1 MAFIG
6 VGKTTFM
13 NFKFFI
19 ISMLIICGFVGGALA
34 QDDDPKSLVEMGWMP
49 GAVCGEYLEDVCV
62 YWIPELHQPPKKFS
76 KEEIDEMKQKA
87 VLITMHEGTF
97 MIEFFP
103 EDAPN
108 TVHNFLKLVES
119 GYYDGTVFHRII
131 PGFMIQG
138 GDPNTKDPDV
148 DRSLWGTGGP
158 EYEIRAEFNTLQHDS
173 GIVSMA
179 RSDHPDSASSQFFI
193 VHKDSNHLDGKYT
206 AFGRLIPGMPQVLN
220 HIASLETDSNDAPL
234 DLLQA
239 TIKTAT
245 ILEPYASSGLVGPDR
260 NNSIIKT
267 VRLYPGEKVVYHNS
281 LHGVT
286 LDVPYRWEISAEAS
300 GEQFGV
306 IIEPD
311 FTEHNAK
318 AQIEQSGFTPKVIVT
333 AEPRDPRE
341 DAGVSTAFFSVE
353 GGDDPKILSN
363 YVFESDDG
371 RKAHII
377 TTTQDL
383 HGTEK
388 GTVQFKIIQLTFI
401 NSESQYSIIYVNV
414 TEWFRYELSAFTQT
428 VDNFEIMIDGIMQ
441 PINFDGNPIFK
452 QIIADA
458 KEKPEPESLPPARIG
473 GCLIAT
479 ATYGSELAPQV
490 QLLREIRDNTVL
502 QTQSGT
508 SFMTA
513 FNQFYYSFSPAIADY
528 ERENTIFKE
537 TVKLTLTPL
546 LASLTLLQYAD
557 IDSEHKMLGYGI
569 GIILLNIGMYF
580 IAPALLITKI
590 RSFYKLQ

>member
-1 MAFIG
+1 LAFIG
-6 VGKTTFM
+6 VEKTTIM
-13 NFKFFI
+13 NFKFLI
-19 ISMLIICGFVGGALA
+19 ISVAIISGFAGSAFA
-34 QDDDPKSLVEMGWMP
+34 DEHVERCLEYTDG
-49 GAVCGEYLEDVCV
+49 VCTSVLPEV
-62 YWIPELHQPPKKFS
+62 YAPIKEFS
-76 KEEIDEMKQKA
+76 QKEIDEMKQKA

-108 TVHNFLKLVES
+108 TVSKFLKLVES
-119 GYYDGTVFHRII
+119 GFYDGIVFHRII
-131 PGFMIQG
+131 PGFMIQT
-138 GDPNTKDPDV
+138 GDPNTKDPES

-158 EYEIRAEFNTLQHDS
+158 GYEIREEFNTLQHDR

-179 RSDHPDSASSQFFI
+179 RSAHPDSAGSQFFI
-193 VHKDSNHLDGKYT
+193 MTKDSPQLDGQYT
-206 AFGRLIPGMPQVLN
+206 AFGRLVPGLPNALDD
-220 HIASLETDSNDAPL
+220 IANLRTDSNNAPL

-239 TIKTAT
+239 RIITAK
-245 ILEPYASSGLVGPDR
+245 ILDPYTSAFSSPDR
-260 NNSIIKT
+260 NQSITKK
-267 VRLYPGEKVVYHNS
+267 VQLNPGHKVVYHNS
-281 LHGVT
+281 LHNIT
-286 LDVPYRWEISAEAS
+286 FDIPYRWALSEAA
-300 GEQFGV
+300 GKQFGV
-306 IIEPD
+306 IIEPNP
-311 FTEHNAK
+311 TEHNAL
-318 AQIEQSGFTPKVIVT
+318 AQAERSGFLPKVVVT
-333 AEPRDPRE
+333 AEPRDLRE
-341 DAGVSTAFFSVE
+341 DAGVSTAYFSVE
-353 GGDDPKILSN
+353 GGEDPKIVSN

-371 RKAHII
+371 RKAHLI

-383 HGTEK
+383 HDTER
-388 GTVQFKIIQLTFI
+388 GDVQFKIIQLTFI
-401 NSESQYSIIYVNV
+401 NSEFQYSIIYVNI

-428 VDNFEIMIDGIMQ
+428 VDNFEIMIDGRMQ
-441 PINFDGNPIFK
+441 PINFDNNPIFETL
-452 QIIADA
+452 IDVA
-458 KEKPEPESLPPARIG
+458 KEKPEPEPLPPARVG

-508 SFMTA
+508 SFMTV

-546 LASLTLLQYAD
+546 LVSLTLLQHVD
-557 IDSEHKMLGYGI
+557 IDSEYDMLGYGI

-580 IAPALLITKI
+580 VAPAVLITKI